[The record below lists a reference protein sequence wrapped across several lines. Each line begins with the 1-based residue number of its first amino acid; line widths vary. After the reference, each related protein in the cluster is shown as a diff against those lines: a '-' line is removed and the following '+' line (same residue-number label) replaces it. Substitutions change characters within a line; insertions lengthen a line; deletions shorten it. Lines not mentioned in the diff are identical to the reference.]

1 VVNFCFL
8 TFDESAILLQIHF
21 IMERRKFIL
30 STALA
35 SAAILG
41 GSIPSVIAGQ
51 KQERK
56 FKIALNPGTIGVK
69 ANFAQTLDYA
79 IQYKYEAI
87 SPFTQEVMDSY
98 SDGQLNDILAK
109 MKANNISY
117 DSTNIPV
124 EYRRDKTKFNDD
136 FKGLRKFCQTMEKQ
150 GATLMN
156 TWIIS
161 SHDQLTYNENMKQHA
176 YRLGECAKV
185 MKDHGIRFG
194 LEYLG
199 MRTMMTSGRYPFIAS
214 MKEGKELIGEIGES
228 NVGFVLDTFHWY
240 CANDTL
246 EDILTLKP
254 EDVVVVDLNDA
265 RLGLTRETQ
274 VDGKRELPM
283 ATGVINTK
291 DFLQGVIEIGYA
303 GPVRTEPFNQALN
316 DLENEEALKI
326 NMDAIKKSLALVGLS

>member
-1 VVNFCFL
+1 M
-8 TFDESAILLQIHF
+8 Q
-21 IMERRKFIL
+21 RRKFIL
-30 STALA
+30 SSAMA

-41 GSIPSVIAGQ
+41 GSIPKLNAGQ
-51 KQERK
+51 NFARK
-56 FKIALNPGTIGVK
+56 FKIALNPGIIGVK

-79 IQYKYEAI
+79 IQYNYEAI
-87 SPFTQEVMDSY
+87 SPFTQEVMDNY
-98 SDGQLNDILAK
+98 SDGQLNEILVK
-109 MKANNISY
+109 MKENKISY

-124 EYRRDKTKFNDD
+124 EFRRDNSKFNED
-136 FKGLRKFCQTMEKQ
+136 FKGLRRFCQTMEKQ

-161 SHDQLTYNENMKQHA
+161 SHNELTYNENMKQHA

-199 MRTMMTSGRYPFIAS
+199 MRTMMTQNRYPFIGS
-214 MKEGKELIGEIGES
+214 MKEGKELIVEIGES

-246 EDILTLKP
+246 EDIRTLKP

-265 RLGLTRETQ
+265 RLGFTRETQ

-291 DFLQGVIEIGYA
+291 DFLQGIIDIGYA

-316 DLENEEALKI
+316 DLENEEA
-326 NMDAIKKSLALVGLS
+326 IKLNRESIAKSLATVGL

>member
-1 VVNFCFL
+1 
-8 TFDESAILLQIHF
+8 
-21 IMERRKFIL
+21 MKRREFVKATSLATAALVSSPL
-30 STALA
+30 STLM
-35 SAAILG
+35 
-41 GSIPSVIAGQ
+41 AG
-51 KQERK
+51 KKAVRN
-56 FKIALNPGTIGVK
+56 FKIALNPGIIGVK

-79 IQYKYEAI
+79 IRYQYEAI
-87 SPFTQEVMDSY
+87 SPFTQEVMENY
-98 SDGQLNDILAK
+98 SEAQLNEILTK
-109 MKANNISY
+109 MKENRISY

-124 EYRRDKTKFNDD
+124 EFRQDNTRFNDD

-150 GATLMN
+150 GATRIN

-161 SHDQLTYNENMKQHA
+161 SHNELTYNENMKQHA

-199 MRTMMTSGRYPFIAS
+199 MRTMMTQNRYPFIGS

-246 EDILTLKP
+246 EDLRTLKP

-265 RLGLTRETQ
+265 RLGFTRETQ
-274 VDGKRELPM
+274 LDGKRELPM

-291 DFLQGVIEIGYA
+291 DFLQGILDIGYD
-303 GPVRTEPFNQALN
+303 GPVRTEPFNQELN
-316 DLENEEALKI
+316 EMENDVALKLNKMAI
-326 NMDAIKKSLALVGLS
+326 NKALATVGL

>member
-1 VVNFCFL
+1 M
-8 TFDESAILLQIHF
+8 Q
-21 IMERRKFIL
+21 RREFIL

-35 SAAILG
+35 SAAFVSTPFSALMARQDA
-41 GSIPSVIAGQ
+41 V
-51 KQERK
+51 RK
-56 FKIALNPGTIGVK
+56 FKIALNPGTIGVR

-79 IQYKYEAI
+79 IQYQYEAI
-87 SPFTQEVMDSY
+87 SPFTQEVMEKY
-98 SDGQLNDILAK
+98 SDGQLNEILAK
-109 MKANNISY
+109 MKEKGISY
-117 DSTNIPV
+117 DSTNVPV
-124 EYRRDKTKFNDD
+124 EFRHDNTRFNED

-150 GATLMN
+150 GATRMN

-161 SHDQLTYNENMKQHA
+161 SHSELTYNENMKQHA

-199 MRTMMTSGRYPFIAS
+199 PRTMMTQSRYPFIGS

-240 CANDTL
+240 CADDTI
-246 EDILTLKP
+246 EDIRTLKP

-274 VDGKRELPM
+274 WDGKRELPM

-291 DFLQGVIEIGYA
+291 DFLQGIIDIGYE
-303 GPVRTEPFNQALN
+303 GPVRTEPFNQVLN
-316 DLENEEALKI
+316 EMENEEALKL
-326 NMDAIKKSLALVGLS
+326 NREAIKKALATVSLE

>member
-1 VVNFCFL
+1 MV
-8 TFDESAILLQIHF
+8 
-21 IMERRKFIL
+21 RRKFIQ
-30 STALA
+30 SSALA
-35 SAAILG
+35 SAAILA

-79 IQYKYEAI
+79 LKYKYEAI

-124 EYRRDKTKFNDD
+124 EYRRDKTKFNED

-161 SHDQLTYNENMKQHA
+161 THDQLTYNENMKQHA

-199 MRTMMTSGRYPFIAS
+199 MRTMMTSGRYPFIGS

-246 EDILTLKP
+246 EDIRTLKP

-265 RLGLTRETQ
+265 RLGFTRETQ
-274 VDGKRELPM
+274 LDGKRELPM

-291 DFLQGVIEIGYA
+291 DFLQGIIDIGYA

-316 DLENEEALKI
+316 DLENDEALKLNRESI
-326 NMDAIKKSLALVGLS
+326 TKSLATVRL